1 MTNVV
6 SPLFTPAETAN
17 FLAGKAV
24 ASATSFL
31 DGRSTADVMRAD
43 ADRLMHELLAV
54 DHQSDAN
61 AILDPARLL
70 VLSMMRTARA
80 SERWRLDR
88 WQQVTAALVE
98 LVRRESTDLRERG
111 VQRS

>member
-1 MTNVV
+1 M
-6 SPLFTPAETAN
+6 SGDILTPAETAN

-31 DGRSTADVMRAD
+31 DGRCAAEALRDD

-54 DHQSDAN
+54 DHHSGAN

-70 VLSMMRTARA
+70 VLAMMRTARA
-80 SERWRLDR
+80 TEPWRLDR
-88 WQQVTAALVE
+88 WQNVTAALVE
-98 LVRRESTDLRERG
+98 LVRRESVDLRERG